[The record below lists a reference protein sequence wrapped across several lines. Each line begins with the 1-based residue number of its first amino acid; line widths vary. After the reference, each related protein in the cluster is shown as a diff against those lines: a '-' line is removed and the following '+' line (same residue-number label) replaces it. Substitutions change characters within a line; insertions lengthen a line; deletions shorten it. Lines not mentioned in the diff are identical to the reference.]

1 MKNSHPLFD
10 FLIKEYSLKNDA
22 ALSRALKISPMDI
35 SKIRKYANSEDKRYR
50 VSARMMII
58 VHKRSGMSIEDI
70 EEMVG
75 YKIE

>member
-1 MKNSHPLFD
+1 MKNPHPLFD

-22 ALSRALKISPMDI
+22 ALARALKISPIDI
-35 SKIRKYANSEDKRYR
+35 SKIRKYADSKDKRYR
-50 VSARMMII
+50 VSARIMII

-75 YKIE
+75 YNIE